1 MPSTSFIK
9 SLNIEENVFELV
21 EPTKLGCLFHYSAP
35 YTGGEEPKFP
45 AGLRFSP
52 YGPMRD
58 DALYMKLLNGDESLI
73 EQIMNHERSTTHE
86 NLRKRLSG
94 ISFFITEE
102 EIKTLNLKF
111 LSGGRERLLQIFDM
125 MREEDKRSYE
135 VFLYKSNIN
144 ALLIEYTWDAKR
156 EDAKIAL
163 LNEAKAGNLEI
174 VLEQIDS
181 SIRYAKDDN
190 EKNDYRDLKE
200 WLSIQIIDKSM

>member
-1 MPSTSFIK
+1 MPSTSFINA
-9 SLNIEENVFELV
+9 LNIEENKFELV

-35 YTGGEEPKFP
+35 YTGGGEPKLP
-45 AGLRFSP
+45 AGLRFAP

-73 EQIMNHERSTTHE
+73 EQILDYERSTTHE

-111 LSGGRERLLQIFDM
+111 LSGSRERLLQIFDM
-125 MREEDKRSYE
+125 MREEDKRSHE

-190 EKNDYRDLKE
+190 EKNDYRGLKE